1 MGIKCKK
8 KARDGHLIFCYGD
21 CNRKFE
27 EALSASRA
35 SISDLKMKRHHDDFN
50 GSTNSLVARGGEGGE
65 TSGQDRQLQD
75 EQQHNQL
82 MKKFWLEIYN
92 RHYKYKQK

>member
-1 MGIKCKK
+1 MCV
-8 KARDGHLIFCYGD
+8 ARDGHLIFCYGD

-27 EALSASRA
+27 QALSASRA
-35 SISDLKMKRHHDDFN
+35 SISDLKMKRHGNDCN
-50 GSTNSLVARGGEGGE
+50 GTNGGDGDN
-65 TSGQDRQLQD
+65 TGQDQH
-75 EQQHNQL
+75 QHNEL